1 MQPIK
6 LQLTSIRH
14 WWKSIQLLIL
24 AVLLALSLLGVA
36 IAQDSFHREP
46 IQVTAAIPRNFPPPN
61 ISWMKRASQLDLP
74 LT

>member
-6 LQLTSIRH
+6 LQLTSIRY

-46 IQVTAAIPRNFPPPN
+46 IQVTAAIPRNFPPN
-61 ISWMKRASQLDLP
+61 IFWMKRASQLDLP